1 MKQEGKNMKKMIC
14 SLVIVSFAMFV
25 LGGTFAHAATN
36 IGFIEVQ
43 KVFKGY
49 KETAKAQ
56 EQVSKQEEE
65 FKKDFESSQKQLA
78 DAEKNKMKK
87 ADLDK
92 LKKDLEDKL
101 MPKRQALVAL
111 NEKLTSDLQAK
122 ILGATKDVAK
132 EIGIDVVFDKQVV
145 ITGGTDM
152 TELVINKLNEKK

>member
-1 MKQEGKNMKKMIC
+1 MKKIFC
-14 SLVIVSFAMFV
+14 SLLVVLFAMFV
-25 LGGTFAHAATN
+25 LGGTSAHAATN

-43 KVFKGY
+43 KVFKEF
-49 KETAKAQ
+49 KETAAAQ
-56 EQVSKQEEE
+56 DQVSKQEAD
-65 FKKDFESSQKQLA
+65 FKTDFEASQKQLA

-122 ILGATKDVAK
+122 ILDATKSVAK